1 MSFIEEGKGSCMISL
16 HKRTLSNKTQ
26 CVASQE
32 AGGRAISNCW
42 EPINRKLRRN
52 SFFSLK
58 FLTWQN
64 FRKHNFSEINKRR
77 SKVRE
82 YSLKVKKKNP
92 FQVEGLLFMG
102 CGVLGM
108 DTGAHEGWA
117 STSSYPC
124 YPKELQVQ
132 LTYIWFLLYL
142 WNKLYMMEPPWSSA
156 REAMSSTPSS
166 FMGCIGVT
174 FWWVI
179 VLCL

>member
-92 FQVEGLLFMG
+92 LQVEGLFLW
-102 CGVLGM
+102 GVECWGWILGLTKVGQAHRATPATPRNCRCNLRIF
-108 DTGAHEGWA
+108 DSSCISGISCTWWSLHGARPGR
-117 STSSYPC
+117 PC
-124 YPKELQVQ
+124 HPR
-132 LTYIWFLLYL
+132 
-142 WNKLYMMEPPWSSA
+142 PPHSWGA
-156 REAMSSTPSS
+156 
-166 FMGCIGVT
+166 
-174 FWWVI
+174 
-179 VLCL
+179 

>member
-64 FRKHNFSEINKRR
+64 FRKDNFSEINKRR

-82 YSLKVKKKNP
+82 YSLKVKKKTP
-92 FQVEGLLFMG
+92 LQVEGLLSMG

-108 DTGAHEGWA
+108 DTRAHEGWA
-117 STSSYPC
+117 STPSYPATPRNC
-124 YPKELQVQ
+124 RCNLRIFDSSCIAGISCTWWSLHGARPGRPCRPH
-132 LTYIWFLLYL
+132 
-142 WNKLYMMEPPWSSA
+142 PPHSWGA
-156 REAMSSTPSS
+156 
-166 FMGCIGVT
+166 
-174 FWWVI
+174 
-179 VLCL
+179 

>member
-16 HKRTLSNKTQ
+16 HRRTLSNKTHVWLHKKQ
-26 CVASQE
+26 EGEPSQTAE
-32 AGGRAISNCW
+32 NPSTGSGG
-42 EPINRKLRRN
+42 ETG
-52 SFFSLK
+52 FFPLK

-64 FRKHNFSEINKRR
+64 FRKHNFSEITERR
-77 SKVRE
+77 PKSGNILWK
-82 YSLKVKKKNP
+82 LKKKP
-92 FQVEGLLFMG
+92 TPSWGASFY
-102 CGVLGM
+102 GVWSAGV
-108 DTGAHEGWA
+108 DTRAHEGWA
-117 STSSYPC
+117 STPSYPC
-124 YPKELQVQ
+124 YPKKMRVE